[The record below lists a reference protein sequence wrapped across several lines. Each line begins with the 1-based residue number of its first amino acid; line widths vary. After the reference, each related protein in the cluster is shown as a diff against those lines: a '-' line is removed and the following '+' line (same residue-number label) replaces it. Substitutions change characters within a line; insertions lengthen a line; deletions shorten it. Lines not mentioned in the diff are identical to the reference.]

1 MPKSAMHHRSA
12 SLTVFTKNTAGQ
24 ALVEFAF
31 IMPLL
36 ILMFFGMI
44 EIALALNTKQVIIAA
59 AREGARAG
67 ALTNSN
73 EEIRS
78 AVWNTVETIDK
89 RDENGEAMKT
99 EILIIP
105 EYESDLLRSRGGML
119 TVKVTYPLKMR
130 IPFINLETDLSAE
143 TTVRIEHDQ

>member
-1 MPKSAMHHRSA
+1 MHHRSS
-12 SLTVFTKNTAGQ
+12 SLAAFTKNTAGQ
-24 ALVEFAF
+24 TLVEFAF

-36 ILMFFGMI
+36 MLMFFGMI

-78 AVWNTVETIDK
+78 AVWSAVETIDTK
-89 RDENGEAMKT
+89 GEDGEATKT
-99 EILIIP
+99 EIFISP
-105 EYESDLLRSRGGML
+105 KDESDLSRSRGGML
-119 TVKVTYPLKMR
+119 TVKVTYPLKIN
-130 IPFINLETDLSAE
+130 IPLINLETDLSAE
-143 TTVRIEHDQ
+143 TTVRIEIDQ